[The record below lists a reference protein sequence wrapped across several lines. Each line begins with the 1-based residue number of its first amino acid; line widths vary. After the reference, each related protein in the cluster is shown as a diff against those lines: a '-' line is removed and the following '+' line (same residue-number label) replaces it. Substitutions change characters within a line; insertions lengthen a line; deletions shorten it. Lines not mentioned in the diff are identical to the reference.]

1 MQWLL
6 IGTCLILAVAF
17 VVIILHY
24 KKKTSRQIN
33 ELKVSQKNLEFA
45 LQSGRMGTWEID
57 LETNRVKC
65 SNEML
70 YLWGVTSTEFDGDRS
85 ILQSRVHPNDLEKMK
100 AAIDKAIHNEVVY
113 EMEYRIFPYPG
124 IERWVISRG
133 RCTFAPG
140 TKKAIRFSGVVYDI
154 TEKKVKEE
162 ELKAAIKIRDQFLM
176 MASHELRTPLTCM
189 QLQLQVAEWDLKH
202 RFPEAFTFERIESNI
217 KKNNQHLSRIT
228 RLVEQILDESKIS
241 QGRLIMLFE
250 HFDLNDMVAD
260 LIEQYKVTAEFSG
273 VEVIFSPIEK
283 VGGMWDRFR
292 LEQVFLNLLINGI
305 RYGNKSPIRIS
316 VAKEGNNAL
325 LSVRDEGIGIRPED
339 QKRIFERFER
349 AANDKEVNGLGLGLF
364 IANKIVTEH
373 GGEIRLQSEL
383 GKGSEFTI
391 VLPL

>member
-1 MQWLL
+1 MKQ
-6 IGTCLILAVAF
+6 
-17 VVIILHY
+17 
-24 KKKTSRQIN
+24 
-33 ELKVSQKNLEFA
+33 SQKNLDFA

-57 LETNRVKC
+57 LVTNVVKC

-70 YLWGVTSTEFDGDRS
+70 YLWGVNSNEFDGDRS
-85 ILQSRVHPNDLEKMK
+85 ILQSRVHPDDLEKMR
-100 AAIDKAIHNEVVY
+100 AAIDKAIANEVIY
-113 EMEYRIFPYPG
+113 EMEYRIFPFPG
-124 IERWVISRG
+124 LERWVISRG

-140 TKKAIRFSGVVYDI
+140 TKKPIRFSGVVYDI

-202 RFPEAFTFERIESNI
+202 RFPEAFTFERIETNI

-228 RLVEQILDESKIS
+228 RLVDQILDESKIS

-250 HFDLNDMVAD
+250 HFDLSEMVVD

-273 VEVIFSPIEK
+273 VEVLFSPTEK
-283 VGGMWDRFR
+283 VSGMWDRFR

-305 RYGNKSPIRIS
+305 RYGNRKPIHIT
-316 VAKEGNNAL
+316 VKKEGNKAL
-325 LSVRDEGIGIRPED
+325 LSVRDEGIGIKSED

-349 AANDKEVNGLGLGLF
+349 ASHDKEVNGLGLGLY
-364 IANKIVTEH
+364 IANKIVTDH
-373 GGEIRLQSEL
+373 GGEIRLESEF
-383 GKGSEFTI
+383 GKGSKFI
-391 VLPL
+391 VVLPL

>member
-1 MQWLL
+1 M
-6 IGTCLILAVAF
+6 CLFLAFAFIL
-17 VVIILHY
+17 IILHY
-24 KKKTSRQIN
+24 KKKMSRQIN
-33 ELKVSQKNLEFA
+33 EMKQSQKNLDFA

-57 LETNRVKC
+57 LVTNVVKC

-70 YLWGVTSTEFDGDRS
+70 YLWGVNSNEFDGDRS
-85 ILQSRVHPNDLEKMK
+85 ILQSRVHPDDLEKMR
-100 AAIDKAIHNEVVY
+100 AAIDKAIANEVIY
-113 EMEYRIFPYPG
+113 EMEYRIFPFPG
-124 IERWVISRG
+124 LERWVISRG

-140 TKKAIRFSGVVYDI
+140 TKKPIRFSGVVYDI

-202 RFPEAFTFERIESNI
+202 RFPEAFTFERIETNI

-228 RLVEQILDESKIS
+228 RLVDQILDESKIS

-250 HFDLNDMVAD
+250 HFDLSEMVVD

-273 VEVIFSPIEK
+273 VEVLFSPTEK
-283 VGGMWDRFR
+283 VSGMWDRFR

-305 RYGNKSPIRIS
+305 RYGNRKPIHIT
-316 VAKEGNNAL
+316 VKKEGNKAL
-325 LSVRDEGIGIRPED
+325 LSVRDEGIGIKSED

-349 AANDKEVNGLGLGLF
+349 ASHDKEVNGLGLGLY
-364 IANKIVTEH
+364 IANKIVTDH
-373 GGEIRLQSEL
+373 GGEIRLESEF
-383 GKGSEFTI
+383 GKGSKFI
-391 VLPL
+391 VVLPL